1 MIVGFTDFNYPVPV
15 PHVETTGPAW
25 LDGLKSAA
33 LLAGSGAVALGVLS
47 ACSVS
52 VHGSTNLESTAS
64 PVTVEDASAGTSAA
78 PQTNMETSAAEAAT
92 AELEITD
99 LTEDQMMDV
108 LLTSSDLVNPP
119 EGHSTDTGL
128 AYFEEKIAVNPGVY
142 TEIFGPNAC
151 ARQMDEIN
159 LNLVGEGALTGV
171 LHEYRRTGADGSPE
185 LLFVWMLSY
194 PRDVDTSSTWEKL
207 LAACEG
213 QGLRNDTEQI
223 TISALDHE
231 PFSGVNMQFLSEVEA
246 ESGVTQGQ
254 SASAA
259 FGQNLVMMSAINM
272 EDRDFAVLMDRQA
285 EKITELEASL
295 GQQPQG

>member
-15 PHVETTGPAW
+15 PHGKTTGSAW
-25 LDGLKSAA
+25 LGGLKSAA
-33 LLAGSGAVALGVLS
+33 LLAGSGVVALCALS

-52 VHGSTNLESTAS
+52 VHSSTNLEGTAS
-64 PVTVEDASAGTSAA
+64 PVTVEDASADSSAA
-78 PQTNMETSAAEAAT
+78 PQTSLESGTAETAT
-92 AELEITD
+92 AELGLTD

-108 LLTSSDLVNPP
+108 LLSSEDLVNPP

-142 TEIFGPNAC
+142 TETFGPSAC

-185 LLFVWMLSY
+185 LLFVWALSY
-194 PRDVDTSSTWEKL
+194 PRDVDTSDTWDKL
-207 LAACEG
+207 LAACED

-246 ESGVTQGQ
+246 QSGVTHGQ
-254 SASAA
+254 TASGD

-285 EKITELEASL
+285 EKIAELEASL